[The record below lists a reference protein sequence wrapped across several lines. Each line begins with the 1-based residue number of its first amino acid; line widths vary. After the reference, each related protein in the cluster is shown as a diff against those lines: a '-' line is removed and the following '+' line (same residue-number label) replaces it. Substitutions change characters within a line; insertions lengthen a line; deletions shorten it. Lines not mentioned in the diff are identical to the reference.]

1 MEKSEPRHRRRVAA
15 GFAARYNRASGSAMD
30 RRFGRRAVGGMIAAL
45 GLYPIVTANHLQN
58 LLSGTILFLIGVSIL
73 VWGLRR

>member
-1 MEKSEPRHRRRVAA
+1 
-15 GFAARYNRASGSAMD
+15 MD
-30 RRFGRRAVGGMIAAL
+30 RRFGKRTLGGIVAVI

-58 LLSGTILFLIGVSIL
+58 LLSGTILFLIGVSIF